1 MEPQE
6 ADVWYVCYC
15 EPKRALPLTRELA
28 ETGHMVECPSFQ
40 FRRRL
45 PRKAKTELIERALI
59 GGMFFCRVDSWPLQG
74 GVAAGISL
82 DLVRRLIWL
91 GEPAVVTDEDLA
103 GLRLA
108 GRARTDSKTQ
118 FAIGDAVSVDFGPFK
133 GARARITEM
142 RSKRFVV
149 EVEGLSIPMEIPPFL
164 LGKNQA

>member
-1 MEPQE
+1 M
-6 ADVWYVCYC
+6 WYVCYC
-15 EPKRALPLTRELA
+15 EPKRALPLVRELA
-28 ETGHMVECPSFQ
+28 ETGHAVECPSFQ

-59 GGMFFCRVDSWPLQG
+59 GGMFFCQVDSWPLEG
-74 GVAAGISL
+74 GFAAGVSL

-91 GEPAVVTDEDLA
+91 GKPAVVMDEDLA

-108 GRARTDSKTQ
+108 GRACTDSKTQ
-118 FAIGDAVSVDFGPFK
+118 FAVGDAVSVDFGPFK
-133 GARARITEM
+133 GARARITEV
-142 RSKRFVV
+142 RGKRFVV